1 MRPAMLKLFERFG
14 AEARA
19 RRALQR
25 QAPPLTVAEL
35 AEGRPAR
42 ITGIIVALD
51 TVEAPLSKRTC
62 VYAEQRS
69 ELYATGSNRLV
80 RELPRTSRG
89 TPFLV
94 DDGTGRVLVDPHHAR
109 VAMVFDHDSENL
121 PEGQGTNT
129 GFDRIL
135 ERNSRGR
142 VRHTEGVLQAG
153 ARIAVLGTCTRS
165 TDPAAPL
172 RLAAAAGAP
181 LLISDAPDTIDRERF

>member
-1 MRPAMLKLFERFG
+1 MFGWFERFG

-25 QAPPLTVAEL
+25 VPHLAIAEL
-35 AEGRPAR
+35 AEGRAVHVVG
-42 ITGIIVALD
+42 TIVALD
-51 TVEAPLSKRTC
+51 TVEAPLSKRSC

-69 ELYATGSNRLV
+69 QLYASNSSRLV

-94 DDGTGRVLVDPHHAR
+94 DDGTGRVLIDPDHAR
-109 VAMVFDHDSENL
+109 VAMVFDYDSENL

-153 ARIAVLGTCTRS
+153 ARIAVLGTCSRS

-181 LLISDAPDTIDRERF
+181 LLISDSPDTIDRERF

>member
-1 MRPAMLKLFERFG
+1 MSGLFERFG

-42 ITGIIVALD
+42 ITGTIIALD
-51 TVEAPLSKRTC
+51 AVEAPLTKRSC

-69 ELYATGSNRLV
+69 ELYATGSNRMV
-80 RELPRTSRG
+80 RELPRASRG

-94 DDGTGRVLVDPHHAR
+94 DDGTGRVLVDPHGAR
-109 VAMVFDHDSENL
+109 VAMVFDHDSENV

-153 ARIAVLGTCTRS
+153 ARIAVLGTCTRAPA
-165 TDPAAPL
+165 DAAAPL

-181 LLISDAPDTIDRERF
+181 LLISDSPDTIDRERF